1 VLTDDSLRV
10 WAQDHLSRFLE
21 TQDADSAFDEMISV
35 LELVSSKEG
44 NLYLFIQANIKTF
57 TAERL
62 NEKGFALLLN
72 LIYSTSTHDV
82 VGGKVLLLL
91 DIFVIVKIETI

>member
-1 VLTDDSLRV
+1 M
-10 WAQDHLSRFLE
+10 E
-21 TQDADSAFDEMISV
+21 TQDADSAFDELISV

-44 NLYLFIQANIKTF
+44 NLYLFIQANVKTF
-57 TAERL
+57 TAERV

-82 VGGKVLLLL
+82 GGGKVLLQLE
-91 DIFVIVKIETI
+91 IFVFAEDRDNSMT